1 MSPILVYNCAVLYA
15 DNLISVSPCVVASYR
30 AKPNLDSQQFRM
42 ARSPWP
48 HFRMA
53 K

>member
-1 MSPILVYNCAVLYA
+1 MSPILVTVPVLYA
-15 DNLISVSPCVVASYR
+15 DNLISVSPCGVAR

-48 HFRMA
+48 
-53 K
+53 